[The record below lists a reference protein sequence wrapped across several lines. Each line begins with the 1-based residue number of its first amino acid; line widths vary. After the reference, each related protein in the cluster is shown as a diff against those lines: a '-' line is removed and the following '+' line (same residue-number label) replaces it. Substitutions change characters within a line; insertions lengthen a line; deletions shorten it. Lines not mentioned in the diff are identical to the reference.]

1 MKRILKNAITRTH
14 SAWMLKYQDALNV
27 EAQHGYAYAVELYR
41 EADAI
46 RAKLDRLCRI
56 AGY

>member
-1 MKRILKNAITRTH
+1 MKRILKNAITRAH
-14 SAWMLKYQDALNV
+14 SAWLLKYQDAMDV
-27 EAQHGYAYAVELYR
+27 EAKHGYAYAVELYR

-46 RAKLDRLCRI
+46 RAKLNRLCRI

>member
-1 MKRILKNAITRTH
+1 MKRIFKNAIRRAE
-14 SAWMLKYQDALNV
+14 SAWLLKYQDAMDV
-27 EAQHGYAYAVELYR
+27 EAKHGYAYAVELYR

-56 AGY
+56 AG

>member
-1 MKRILKNAITRTH
+1 MKRILKNAIARTE
-14 SAWMLKYQDALNV
+14 SAWMQKTETALNI
-27 EAQHGYAYAVELYR
+27 EAKHGYEYAVELYR

-56 AGY
+56 AG

>member
-1 MKRILKNAITRTH
+1 MKRILKNAIARAE
-14 SAWMLKYQDALNV
+14 SAWMQKTETALNI
-27 EAQHGYAYAVELYR
+27 EAKYGYEYAVELYR

-56 AGY
+56 AG

>member
-1 MKRILKNAITRTH
+1 MKRIFKNAIRRAE
-14 SAWMLKYQDALNV
+14 SAWLLKYQDAMDV
-27 EAQHGYAYAVELYR
+27 EAKHGYAYAVELYR

>member
-1 MKRILKNAITRTH
+1 MKRIFKNAIRRAE
-14 SAWMLKYQDALNV
+14 SAWMQKTETALNV
-27 EAQHGYAYAVELYR
+27 EAQHGYEYAVELYR
-41 EADAI
+41 EADAL